1 MKEIATLKDLMIF
14 HLLSLHDAELQWS
27 EAVKDISGTIAAKD
41 LKKIFQTSGEKAA
54 THAQKLKDIFM
65 QTQTSTLSKKN
76 VVAKDL
82 VNEMNDLQNS
92 TADPEVLHAALIV
105 IHQCMSHYMI
115 AKYGTVSSY
124 ARLLQQEHIASTLHE
139 IMEDEKEIDEEL
151 TRLAEEKINV
161 KAKTA
166 LIV

>member
-14 HLLSLHDAELQWS
+14 HLLSLHDAELQWA
-27 EAVKDISGTIAAKD
+27 EAMKDISGTIAAKD
-41 LKKIFQTSGEKAA
+41 LKKIFKTSGEKAA
-54 THAQKLKDIFM
+54 THAQKLKDIFV

-76 VVAKDL
+76 VVAIDL
-82 VNEMNDLQNS
+82 VKEMNDLQNS
-92 TADPEVLHAALIV
+92 TADPEVLHAAQVV
-105 IHQCMSHYMI
+105 IHQCMSHYKI

-124 ARLLQQEHIASTLHE
+124 ARLLQQELIASTLHE
-139 IMEDEKEIDEEL
+139 IMNDEKEIDEEL
-151 TRLAEEKINV
+151 SRLAEEKINI

>member
-14 HLLSLHDAELQWS
+14 HLLSLYDTELQWT
-27 EAVKDISGTIAAKD
+27 EALKEISGTIAAKD
-41 LKKIFQTSGEKAA
+41 LKKIFQTSGKKAA
-54 THAQKLKDIFM
+54 AHAQKLNDILTQM
-65 QTQTSTLSKKN
+65 QISTLSKKN

-82 VNEMNDLQNS
+82 VKEMNDLQNIA
-92 TADPEVLHAALIV
+92 ADPEVLHAGQIV

-115 AKYGTVSSY
+115 TKYGTVASF
-124 ARLLQQEHIASTLHE
+124 ARLLQQEHIAGALHE
-139 IMEDEKEIDEEL
+139 IMEDEKETDEDL
-151 TRLAEEKINV
+151 SRLAEEKINM

>member
-1 MKEIATLKDLMIF
+1 LKDLMVF

-27 EAVKDISGTIAAKD
+27 EALKEISGTMAAKD
-41 LKKIFQTSGEKAA
+41 LKKIFQASSKNAA
-54 THAQKLKDIFM
+54 GHAQKLKDIFM

-82 VNEMNDLQNS
+82 VKEMNDLQNS
-92 TADPEVLHAALIV
+92 AADPEVLHAGQIV

-115 AKYGTVSSY
+115 AKYGTVASY

-139 IMEDEKEIDEEL
+139 IMENEKEIDEDL
-151 TRLAEEKINV
+151 SRLAEEKINV